1 MCRLPQGCLTDN
13 ERFPRYCSLAFIC
26 GRGYNVRAQIPLYYI
41 EVIRTFVT
49 LDRKVIL
56 VEFAGISSFEL
67 LHFAF
72 DFQLLTF
79 NLFNQSAVSTRQ
91 IFFII

>member
-1 MCRLPQGCLTDN
+1 MSAFLIIARLHLYVDVAIM
-13 ERFPRYCSLAFIC
+13 S
-26 GRGYNVRAQIPLYYI
+26 VRKYPCI